1 MKVINRARKGKL
13 KKNAEVFYQR
23 DQVAAREQ
31 QQLGPLRCSVIPM
44 VTVVVF
50 PLHGQ
55 HQLCSLPSS
64 PYLFLMY

>member
-1 MKVINRARKGKL
+1 MKVITRARKGKL

-31 QQLGPLRCSVIPM
+31 QQLGPLSCGVIPM
-44 VTVVVF
+44 GTVVVF
-50 PLHGQ
+50 LLHGQ

-64 PYLFLMY
+64 PYLFLTY

>member
-1 MKVINRARKGKL
+1 MKVISLPFLAL
-13 KKNAEVFYQR
+13 FKKNAEVFYQR